1 MPIYFENILQE
12 QKMACFYQSGAEVE
26 GVSLLLALLAYV
38 RYMDDMLLWHNDKEE
53 LLKIGRRFQKFIA
66 SELLLELK
74 ALLSERKH
82 KRVAVFGISAVF
94 RACSSCTQK
103 QKTGYRNIQPL

>member
-1 MPIYFENILQE
+1 MKIFYKSKKWRAFISLV
-12 QKMACFYQSGAEVE
+12 QKLE
-26 GVSLLLALLAYV
+26 GVSLPWALLAYV